1 MNPFRLSIMELHK
14 RFFVCSYSMEGRNK
28 NGKETVSSRI
38 KKAIRHDD

>member
-1 MNPFRLSIMELHK
+1 MNGCG
-14 RFFVCSYSMEGRNK
+14 CSLSMEGEIN

>member
-1 MNPFRLSIMELHK
+1 MNQRSDRME
-14 RFFVCSYSMEGRNK
+14 RRNE